1 MLRGIR
7 ALVANKATKTIFKN
21 LCLPKLMLTRLTFR
35 QLEYCL
41 AAGEFGSIAK
51 AAEHIH
57 ISPSSISAAITQVE
71 TELSVTLFIR
81 RHAQG
86 LSLTPVGVEVL
97 KQIRL
102 TLDQAL
108 SLYDIANNSQ
118 HLVRGPLRVGCFT
131 PLAAMIAPE
140 LCQGFARAH
149 PGAEVLQI
157 EDHHEG
163 LIERLRNAQIDVAI
177 TYDLN
182 VAESDIEFEALA
194 SLPPFV
200 IVSESDVL
208 AQNRITSLKALAKRP
223 MILLDL
229 PLSRE
234 YFLSLFREAG
244 VSPTIAARSTS
255 PDVLRSLVANG
266 VGYSLANVRPRTN
279 VSLDGKRLVS
289 VNLKGQ
295 HRPMK
300 LGLAWLKDQKLRNV
314 VEAFMERFRTCISD
328 GHIPGMSAPGFA
340 GKVADSPSAN
350 PNEREISQ
358 GR

>member
-1 MLRGIR
+1 
-7 ALVANKATKTIFKN
+7 
-21 LCLPKLMLTRLTFR
+21 MLTRLTFR

-41 AAGEFGSIAK
+41 AAGEFGSVAK
-51 AAEHIH
+51 AAEYIH

-86 LSLTPVGVEVL
+86 LSLTPAGVEVL

-108 SLYDIANNSQ
+108 SLYDIANNTQ

-182 VAESDIEFEALA
+182 VAEIDIEFEALA

-200 IVSESDVL
+200 IVSETDPL
-208 AQNRITSLKALAKRP
+208 AQNRITSLKALAQRP

-289 VNLKGQ
+289 VNLKGR

-300 LGLAWLKDQKLRNV
+300 LGLAWLKDQKLRSV
-314 VEAFMERFRTCISD
+314 VEAFMERCRACISD
-328 GHIPGMSAPGFA
+328 GHVPGMSAPGFA
-340 GKVADSPSAN
+340 GRVADAAAPEHHDTAQSD
-350 PNEREISQ
+350 
-358 GR
+358 